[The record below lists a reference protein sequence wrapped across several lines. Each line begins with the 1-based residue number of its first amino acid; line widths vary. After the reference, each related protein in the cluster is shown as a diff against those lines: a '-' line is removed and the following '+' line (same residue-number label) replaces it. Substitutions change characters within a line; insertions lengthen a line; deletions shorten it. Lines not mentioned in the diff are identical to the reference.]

1 MKYVWKTIWF
11 IQALAARLIPMILF
25 LVAHAIGEVYVYNWD
40 PLQLLDFKQIPAMF
54 DSYLFL
60 YGALGLIIV
69 ILFFMNLPIIA
80 RVMTVGILGS
90 QVLFFLQRWENYIYG
105 TSEVDPYYNF
115 YMRILISIIAGFIL
129 QVMWRLIKSGTRKL
143 IYMMTVRNSSRKQSI
158 KKVPVK
164 K

>member
-11 IQALAARLIPMILF
+11 IQALATRLIPMILF
-25 LVAHAIGEVYVYNWD
+25 FIAHAIGEVYVYNWD
-40 PLQLLDFKQIPAMF
+40 PLELLDFKRIPVLF

-60 YGALGLIIV
+60 YAALGLIIV

-90 QVLFFLQRWENYIYG
+90 QVLFFLARWSNYIYG
-105 TSEVDPYYNF
+105 PGEADPYYDF
-115 YMRILISIIAGFIL
+115 YMRILLSIIAGFVL
-129 QVMWRLIKSGTRKL
+129 QVMWRLIKSSMKKL
-143 IYMMTVRNSSRKQSI
+143 IYMITVRQSIRKQNI
-158 KKVPVK
+158 RKVPVK

>member
-11 IQALAARLIPMILF
+11 IQALATRLIPMILF
-25 LVAHAIGEVYVYNWD
+25 MVAHAIGEVYVYNWD

-105 TSEVDPYYNF
+105 TTEVDPYYNF
-115 YMRILISIIAGFIL
+115 YMRILLSIIAGFIL
-129 QVMWRLIKSGTRKL
+129 QVMWRLIKTGTKKL
-143 IYMMTVRNSSRKQSI
+143 IYMVTVKHSSRKQSI